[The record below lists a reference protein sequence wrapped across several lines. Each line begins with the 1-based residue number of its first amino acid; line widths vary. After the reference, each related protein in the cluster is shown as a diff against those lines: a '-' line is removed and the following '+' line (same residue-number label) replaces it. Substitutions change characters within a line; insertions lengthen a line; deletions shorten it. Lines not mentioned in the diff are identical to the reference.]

1 MASLELRP
9 EGGYRVVFRVGG
21 KKYGRSLGTKCE
33 RTANV
38 ALAQLELNLHR
49 LEQGKL
55 SIEPGDDLAAVLL
68 SKKPRCT
75 KRPQRKTPR
84 QKRRVNRDSQSIGDL
99 LRGYLGGINKDSME
113 NSTWKMIE
121 IHVRHLERIMG
132 ANRLV
137 TEVSNDTLQKYINT
151 RSGEK
156 GRRGKNVSPT
166 TIRKEITTL
175 AAAWRWGLAEKR
187 VSMPLPRRML
197 RYPKASQRAP
207 FQTMEQIER
216 RIARN
221 QLSEQEQACLWDCL
235 FLTRPEIDELLAHVR
250 VSARHDFIYPL
261 FTFAAHTGARRS
273 EILRSEIDDLDFGAM
288 AITIRER
295 KRIKGQHST
304 RTVPMTKVL
313 ADVLQE
319 WLERHPGG
327 RFTFSFSIDLS
338 PLTRDQA
345 VDHFRRTLQK
355 SKWDVVRG
363 YHVLRH
369 SFCSNA
375 AAKGI
380 DQRLINSWVGHQT
393 EEMVRRYR
401 HLIPMQSEI
410 EAVFA

>member
-49 LEQGKL
+49 LEEGKL
-55 SIEPGDDLAAVLL
+55 SIETGDDLAAVLL
-68 SKKPRCT
+68 SSKPRRA
-75 KRPQRKTPR
+75 KRPPRKTPK
-84 QKRRVNRDSQSIGDL
+84 QKRRVNRDSLSIGDL

-132 ANRLV
+132 ADRLV

-151 RSGEK
+151 RGGEK

-175 AAAWRWGLAEKR
+175 AAAWRWGLAEDR
-187 VSMPLPRRML
+187 VSTPLSRKML

-207 FQTMEQIER
+207 FQTMEQIQR

-221 QLSEQEQACLWDCL
+221 QLSEQEQSCLWDCL
-235 FLTRPEIDELLAHVR
+235 FLTRPEIDELLSYVR
-250 VSARHDFIYPL
+250 DSARHDFIYPL
-261 FTFAAHTGARRS
+261 FTFAAYTGARRS
-273 EILRSEIDDLDFGAM
+273 EILRSEIDDLDFDAM

-304 RTVPMTKVL
+304 RTVPMTKFL

-319 WLERHPGG
+319 WLEHDPGG
-327 RFTFSFSIDLS
+327 RFTFSFSMDLS

-401 HLIPMQSEI
+401 HLIPRQSEI